1 MATGRPRWVLRLGGQ
16 GEEGGHTCDEDTG
29 WATFIISQQSL
40 RPVDLPRARAR
51 ARAQALVLHLANSS
65 CRAGALHG
73 CGDGGG
79 PIERADT
86 IVRGPL
92 GQGPGPRGWMQGVE
106 AMQREPEGSSPVL
119 VREVP
124 PSWRDCIWGS
134 TSTSSRPIGR
144 CLTAWWSGRTADY
157 PGCLADT
164 SVASR
169 ALRHLATSR
178 CAIAKSR
185 IIVLYVD
192 WALGL
197 GSFCLMATTYS
208 WCFDDGAVN
217 GQ

>member
-1 MATGRPRWVLRLGGQ
+1 MGNLHNISAVVAARGSTAGAGAGTGAPSRELILSSRRSARMRRRGRANR
-16 GEEGGHTCDEDTG
+16 EGGHDSQRAS
-29 WATFIISQQSL
+29 WAGAGAEG
-40 RPVDLPRARAR
+40 VDAGGGGDATRAGGQLASACSGSATIVAR
-51 ARAQALVLHLANSS
+51 LHLGVHLDIFSADWPLLD
-65 CRAGALHG
+65 GLVEWP
-73 CGDGGG
+73 DGG
-79 PIERADT
+79 
-86 IVRGPL
+86 L
-92 GQGPGPRGWMQGVE
+92 
-106 AMQREPEGSSPVL
+106 
-119 VREVP
+119 
-124 PSWRDCIWGS
+124 
-134 TSTSSRPIGR
+134 
-144 CLTAWWSGRTADY
+144 